1 MAYLAA
7 VVVMLCRSSMN
18 VVDVLRIKKKVFL
31 GKFAFTSAILF
42 DNNYKGKDPITFT
55 KAK

>member
-18 VVDVLRIKKKVFL
+18 VVDVLRIKKKVFW